1 MDQTTEDML
10 ISMVESKGSISL
22 YRPITKPI
30 KTSYT
35 APDIPGA
42 LQPAKIIC
50 FPCDEINW
58 L

>member
-50 FPCDEINW
+50 FPCDEIN
-58 L
+58 